1 MSQGLEVLLRT
12 SHHPCLTGVWEDQ
25 MKQRM
30 GSGNVKQQVLHRCPG
45 KQSTRVEG
53 RATLLHSGL
62 EQRDLRDC
70 PIQSSEGSSTMPRV
84 GSRGQQGACLPGK
97 QPGGWAE
104 VMDRGDST
112 GEGGQ
117 HGVWDQ
123 PSLGEVC
130 RWCLPSSPVEA
141 QVTGAQPSAPRG
153 LALPIG
159 KTGHSS
165 ACPRPHPS
173 HVPWPWCGGVVA
185 LRTGLWPFLYV

>member
-1 MSQGLEVLLRT
+1 MPHRRLGRSNET
-12 SHHPCLTGVWEDQ
+12 EDGKWQ
-25 MKQRM
+25 CKTA
-30 GSGNVKQQVLHRCPG
+30 GAAQVSSEAEHVG
-45 KQSTRVEG
+45 GGQSDS
-53 RATLLHSGL
+53 LLHSGL

-97 QPGGWAE
+97 QPDGWAE
-104 VMDRGDST
+104 VRDRGDST

-117 HGVWDQ
+117 RGVWDQ
-123 PSLGEVC
+123 PSLDGVC
-130 RWCLPSSPVEA
+130 RWRLPSSPVEA

-153 LALPIG
+153 LALPIS
-159 KTGHSS
+159 KTGCTS

-185 LRTGLWPFLYV
+185 LRRGLWPFLCV